1 MKLFAPNTRPA
12 LLSTLWVV
20 LMLNYLYCDVL
31 GLYDPHH
38 LVALQEQT
46 IGGVPFTPE
55 ALVAAGVLMQIPI
68 AMVLLSRVLRQG
80 LARWVNVATATVMGA
95 VQVSTL
101 FFGTPPTP
109 VYAFFSA
116 IEIALAIAIVA
127 IALTWRRASEP
138 VAHENR
144 TVAA

>member
-1 MKLFAPNTRPA
+1 
-12 LLSTLWVV
+12 
-20 LMLNYLYCDVL
+20 
-31 GLYDPHH
+31 
-38 LVALQEQT
+38 
-46 IGGVPFTPE
+46 
-55 ALVAAGVLMQIPI
+55 MQIPI

-80 LARWVNVATATVMGA
+80 LARWVNVAAATVMGA

>member
-1 MKLFAPNTRPA
+1 MKLFAPTSRPA
-12 LLSTLWVV
+12 LLSSLWIV
-20 LMLNYLYCDVL
+20 LMFNYLYCDVL
-31 GLYDPHH
+31 GLYDPEH
-38 LVALQEQT
+38 LVALQEGT
-46 IGGVPFTPE
+46 MGGLPFTPE
-55 ALVAAGVLMQIPI
+55 ALVAAGVLMQISI
-68 AMVLLSRVLRQG
+68 AMVLLSRVLRRG
-80 LARWVNVATATVMGA
+80 LARGVNIAAANTMGA

-109 VYAFFSA
+109 VYIFFST

-127 IALTWRRASEP
+127 VALTWRRASEP